1 MIYFGIFSSQLVY
14 ASQIWAQTQ
23 NRHVNQIEKLQNN
36 ALRVINFA
44 HFRDSSNALCYK
56 TKVLKLNDCVKI
68 QNFVYVLESIKGNL
82 PTALNNSFELTKNI
96 YEYNTR
102 GSLQYNVSVPKAHT
116 QMYGIKS
123 IKYQSVQ
130 FWNHIMK
137 TFPDK
142 QLQAHSKTVCKNTSP
157 LTYLNYIK
165 VECLK
170 QKTHFSCFTKLIK
183 HFCTILTNTSTSTY
197 AVL

>member
-1 MIYFGIFSSQLVY
+1 MLSKIRHYVSKDTLRMIYFGIFSSQLVY

-23 NRHVNQIEKLQNN
+23 NRHVNRIEKLQNT

-44 HFRDSSNALCYK
+44 HFRDSSNALYYK
-56 TKVLKLNDCVKI
+56 TKVPKLNDCVKI
-68 QNFVYVLESIKGNL
+68 QNFVYVLESIKSNL
-82 PTALNNSFELTKNI
+82 PIALNNSFELTKNI
-96 YEYNTR
+96 YEYNKR
-102 GSLQYNVSVPKAHT
+102 GSLQYNVSVPKART

-142 QLQAHSKTVCKNTSP
+142 QLQAHSKTVCKKYLTSH
-157 LTYLNYIK
+157 LLELYK
-165 VECLK
+165 
-170 QKTHFSCFTKLIK
+170 S
-183 HFCTILTNTSTSTY
+183 
-197 AVL
+197 